1 MADKYQS
8 RTDLLVENASLRGSI
23 ATMRAAEWSKTI
35 RWFIAGSALVLGL
48 YLLSPVAISW
58 AGKTT
63 KADIGINAKIHA
75 EINKDEKSAEESSYL
90 VGLLGGLFG
99 VFGILYGRGQSRH
112 RKNVVE
118 RYQPYKEMYEKEV
131 DSKRTSSD
139 LTPRGETRPED
150 V

>member
-1 MADKYQS
+1 MAEKYKS

-23 ATMRAAEWSKTI
+23 ATMQAAEWSKTI
-35 RWFIAGSALVLGL
+35 RWFIAGSALVLGM
-48 YLLSPVAISW
+48 YLLAPVAISW

-63 KADIGINAKIHA
+63 KADIGINANIQA
-75 EINKDEKSAEESSYL
+75 EINKSDESEPEYSSL
-90 VGLLGGLFG
+90 IGWLGGIFG
-99 VFGILYGRGQSRH
+99 ALGVLYGRAQARL
-112 RKNVVE
+112 RKNMVE

>member
-1 MADKYQS
+1 MAEKYKS
-8 RTDLLVENASLRGSI
+8 RSDLLVENASLRGSI
-23 ATMRAAEWSKTI
+23 ATMQAAEWSKTM
-35 RWFIAGSALVLGL
+35 RWFIAGLALVLGL
-48 YLLSPVAISW
+48 YIFAPVAISW

-63 KADIGINAKIHA
+63 KADIGINANIQA
-75 EINKDEKSAEESSYL
+75 EINKSEESAAENSSL
-90 VGLLGGLFG
+90 IGWLGSIFGALGL
-99 VFGILYGRGQSRH
+99 LYGRAQARL
-112 RKNVVE
+112 RKNIVE

>member
-1 MADKYQS
+1 
-8 RTDLLVENASLRGSI
+8 
-23 ATMRAAEWSKTI
+23 MRAAEWSKTI
-35 RWFIAGSALVLGL
+35 RWFIAGAALVLGL
-48 YLLSPVAISW
+48 YFLSPVAISW

-63 KADIGINAKIHA
+63 TADIGINANIQA
-75 EINKDEKSAEESSYL
+75 EINKTEESVAENSSL
-90 VGLLGGLFG
+90 IGWLGSIFG
-99 VFGILYGRGQSRH
+99 VLGLLYGRAQSRL
-112 RKNVVE
+112 RRNIVE